1 MNINLIK
8 LANKSIVDSVF
19 KRYLAA
25 QTQGTAAFAGGKLG
39 GGVSSNKKFMKIE

>member
-8 LANKSIVDSVF
+8 LANQSSFNVF

-25 QTQGTAAFAGGKLG
+25 QTKGTSAFSGGKLG
-39 GGVSSNKKFMKIE
+39 GGVSSITN